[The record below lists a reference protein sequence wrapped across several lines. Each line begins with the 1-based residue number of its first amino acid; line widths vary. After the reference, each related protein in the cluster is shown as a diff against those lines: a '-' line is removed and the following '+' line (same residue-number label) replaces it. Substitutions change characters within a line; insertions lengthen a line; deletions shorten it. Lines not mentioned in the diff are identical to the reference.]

1 MRERLVF
8 VAAVLLVFSCGTPA
22 LAQTAGTIAGTV
34 TDASDAAVPGVTV
47 TARNS
52 DTGLTR
58 TVVTGAQ
65 GGTSRC
71 LCTHSCHQIVRSGF
85 IVARDRVS

>member
-8 VAAVLLVFSCGTPA
+8 VAAVLLVLSCATPA
-22 LAQTAGTIAGTV
+22 VAQTAGTIAGTV

-52 DTGLTR
+52 NTGLTR
-58 TVVTGAQ
+58 TAVTGAQ
-65 GGTSRC
+65 GR
-71 LCTHSCHQIVRSGF
+71 
-85 IVARDRVS
+85 